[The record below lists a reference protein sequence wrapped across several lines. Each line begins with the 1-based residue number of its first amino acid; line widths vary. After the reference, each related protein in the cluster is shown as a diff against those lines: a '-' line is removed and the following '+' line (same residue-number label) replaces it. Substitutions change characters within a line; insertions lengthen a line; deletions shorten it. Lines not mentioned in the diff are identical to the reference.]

1 MVAEGRMFQALR
13 VGCGRAVVCTWCY
26 WKSRD
31 VIQAENL
38 LLLSW
43 FDRAQ
48 KDDISILYVMNFS
61 HFTFIS
67 NLTVNFYL
75 SGHRPTFFF
84 T

>member
-75 SGHRPTFFF
+75 SEQRLLFFS
-84 T
+84 